1 MEPPIAVCTFG
12 WGQQFR
18 LYRDYLDVNGT
29 QYALSTLTHIRPIY
43 RHVMG
48 IASVRLELR
57 FGKKEVLL
65 RGVVEIAAAQRVVE
79 YLTSQV
85 ESQPLLQEQ
94 SPDISSN
101 SSQDLSRKERAL
113 EQAQALTAKVETPT
127 PDWQRFR
134 QGQRERRQRRIH
146 VERSL
151 REHGFDVEKLARRL
165 KSETLPDVPVPMRL
179 LPGERAHYRTD
190 ATLCGEPLGGALRY
204 TYPAKD
210 HGTLILTNKRLVYM
224 GRKSQIVLDYA
235 RLLHVSRLRGALAF
249 QADHWYKREIFEVRR
264 SLECAMHLESILE
277 HFQQAQPLEEDQY
290 QPAVEIDTAPLS
302 QRHWGMA
309 EEQNCVHAIQQSGE
323 RIG

>member
-1 MEPPIAVCTFG
+1 
-12 WGQQFR
+12 
-18 LYRDYLDVNGT
+18 
-29 QYALSTLTHIRPIY
+29 
-43 RHVMG
+43 MG

-57 FGKKEVLL
+57 FGKKKVLL

-79 YLTSQV
+79 YLTSQSGRGQAIAPTMDATTGT
-85 ESQPLLQEQ
+85 EILRYAQDDNGLS
-94 SPDISSN
+94 SPCTSVIT
-101 SSQDLSRKERAL
+101 QDLSRK

-309 EEQNCVHAIQQSGE
+309 EEQNCVHAIQQSGGKD
-323 RIG
+323 RIEDD